1 MRIAFGSDHRG
12 GKIAYAILTGV
23 LFPENGTEPKS
34 LETPSAVCL
43 NGVSHTFVGAVLI
56 DIPNLSDSFS
66 FSGQI
71 EDLIPN
77 LKDSVKGSTDAPS
90 LSHRVDYPD
99 IAEAVAEKVSS
110 GQADCGIL
118 VCATGIGMCIVANK
132 FRGIRAAT
140 CSSTLTCEL
149 SRRHNNANILC
160 IPGEIVSA
168 PVAVAMVKKWLET
181 EYEIG
186 RHQIRLEKIDLIEQE
201 TGL

>member
-1 MRIAFGSDHRG
+1 M
-12 GKIAYAILTGV
+12 
-23 LFPENGTEPKS
+23 
-34 LETPSAVCL
+34 
-43 NGVSHTFVGAVLI
+43 I

-71 EDLIPN
+71 EDLLPN
-77 LKDSVKGSTDAPS
+77 LRDSVKGSTDAPS
-90 LSHRVDYPD
+90 LPHRVDYPD

-110 GQADCGIL
+110 GQADYGIL

-140 CSSTLTCEL
+140 CSSILTCEL

-168 PVAVAMVKKWLET
+168 PVAVEMVKKWLET

>member
-71 EDLIPN
+71 EDLLPN

>member
-1 MRIAFGSDHRG
+1 MRIAFGSDQRG

-23 LFPENGTEPKS
+23 LFPENGTELKS

-71 EDLIPN
+71 EDLLPN

-90 LSHRVDYPD
+90 LPHRVDYPD

-110 GQADCGIL
+110 GQADYGIL

-140 CSSTLTCEL
+140 CSSILTCEL

-168 PVAVAMVKKWLET
+168 PVAVEMVKKWLET

-186 RHQIRLEKIDLIEQE
+186 RHQIRIEKIDLIEQE